1 MPTNTEEKTSK
12 VTVTEEPQQTNR
24 NRTSTFREKESDPG
38 FLVAKGKFRSSI
50 EEEGPKDG
58 ETQESYG
65 RRVHEEQRNLERNHV
80 KNLAS
85 AIFMA
90 MSNCGYANIRAVGRN
105 ATYNAIKAIAVAKS
119 YCAPKGIELC
129 WDVSFD
135 EGNLGAL
142 RNKNHVSTV
151 TAMLFSLKGFREWAE
166 EQEQK

>member
-1 MPTNTEEKTSK
+1 MPTNTEEHNVVATDEKK
-12 VTVTEEPQQTNR
+12 DH
-24 NRTSTFREKESDPG
+24 RTSSFREKESDPG
-38 FLVAKGKFRSSI
+38 FLVAKGKFNSQI
-50 EEEGPKDG
+50 EKQGPQQG
-58 ETQESYG
+58 ETPDLFQ
-65 RRVHEEQRNLERNHV
+65 RRVYDDQRALERAHV

-105 ATYNAIKAIAVAKS
+105 ATYNAIKAIAIAKS

-142 RNKNHVSTV
+142 RNKNHVSSV
-151 TAMLFSLKGFREWAE
+151 TAMLFSLKGYREWVE
-166 EQEQK
+166 EGESEGEEVK